1 MRFGNTNK
9 NKFFLYCRN
18 LYYLCSLIAVF
29 NMFKRNIEKELLHW
43 SSDKYRKPLV
53 LRGARQVGKT
63 TVIKCFAEQFENFLF
78 VNLEKS
84 TAVRLFESTDNV
96 VELLPQLFLY
106 CNIKRREGK
115 TLLFID
121 EIQNSPHAIAL
132 LRYFYE
138 ELPEIHVIAA
148 GSLLET
154 LLDKHI
160 SLPVGRVQ
168 YMALHPCSFTEFLGA
183 TGDERFVELLLNATL
198 PPAFH
203 NELMRKFNTYSLTGG
218 MPEVVAHYAE
228 NKDIISLS
236 KVYNELLNAYRN
248 DVEKYAQ
255 NNIQASTIRYI
266 LDEGWIFA
274 GETITLGGFAGSPY
288 KARETGEA
296 FRTLNKA
303 MLLELVYPVTSVV
316 MPAAS
321 DLKKAPKL
329 FWLDAGIVNYVAKIQ
344 KEYLLS
350 ADLLDTWRGKAAEQ
364 IAYQELKTLSFDVGE
379 KRNFWVRAKRGS
391 VAEVDFVYHFDGKII
406 PIEVK
411 SGHNA
416 RLKSLHQFME
426 ECEHNIAVRV
436 WTGGYRIDEVKTLNQ
451 KIFRLINLP
460 FYMIS
465 ALPQLL
471 KKMI

>member
-1 MRFGNTNK
+1 
-9 NKFFLYCRN
+9 
-18 LYYLCSLIAVF
+18 
-29 NMFKRNIEKELLHW
+29 MFKRNIENELVRW
-43 SSDKYRKPLV
+43 SNDKYRKPLV

-63 TVIKCFAEQFENFLF
+63 TVIKHFATQFENFLS

-96 VELLPQLFLY
+96 VELIPQLFLY
-106 CNIKRREGK
+106 CNVKQREGK

-121 EIQNSPHAIAL
+121 EIQHSPHTVAL

-138 ELPEIHVIAA
+138 ELPEIYVIAA

-168 YMALHPCSFTEFLGA
+168 YMALHPCSFVEFLLA
-183 TGDERFVELLLNATL
+183 TGNERYANLLLEATL
-198 PPAFH
+198 PTAFH
-203 NELMRKFNTYSLTGG
+203 DEMMKQFNTYSLIGG

-228 NKDIISLS
+228 NRDIISLS
-236 KVYNELLNAYRN
+236 KVYSELLNSYKD

-255 NNIQASTIRYI
+255 NNTQAAIIRYI
-266 LDEGWIFA
+266 LDEGWTFA
-274 GETITLGGFAGSPY
+274 GETITLGSFAGSSY

-303 MLLELVYPVTSVV
+303 LLLELVYPLTSTI

-321 DLKKAPKL
+321 DLKKSPKL

-344 KEYLLS
+344 KEYIFS
-350 ADLLDTWRGKAAEQ
+350 ADLLDTWRGKAVEQ
-364 IAYQELKTLSFDVGE
+364 IVYQELKSLSFDVGE
-379 KRNFWVRAKRGS
+379 KRNFWMRAKRGS
-391 VAEVDFVYHFDGKII
+391 TAEVDFVYHFDGKII
-406 PIEVK
+406 PVEVK

-416 RLKSLHQFME
+416 RLKSLHQFMDE
-426 ECEHNIAVRV
+426 TEHDIAIRV
-436 WTGGYRIDEVKTLNQ
+436 WTGKYGIDEVKTLNH
-451 KIFRLINLP
+451 KTFRLVNLP
-460 FYMIS
+460 LYLIA
-465 ALPQLL
+465 ALPGILEKL
-471 KKMI
+471 